1 MMIIEEH
8 DYYIHQITKI
18 NLRPDNLPF
27 DILYANI
34 KARANDNTSSHHQFL
49 AGDPLPTDSTSSSS
63 STARAPQSTLSS
75 VASASQSTSSSLSLL
90 RTIKSALIEVASAAE
105 RGTRVTTGAAEGS
118 SFFYRGTTSTDV
130 PTRGAFPTT
139 GGAGNEGDDEDLPL
153 DDSATAVLGERTS
166 EERDTLR
173 TLCLWMNLFF
183 VIVAMA
189 KQLRS
194 GQLNRDQIAIPDSSI
209 AFSR

>member
-34 KARANDNTSSHHQFL
+34 KARANDNASSHHQFL

-63 STARAPQSTLSS
+63 STARAPQSTSS
-75 VASASQSTSSSLSLL
+75 SAASASQSTSSSLSLL
-90 RTIKSALIEVASAAE
+90 RTIKSALVEVASAAE

-118 SFFYRGTTSTDV
+118 SFYRGTTGADV
-130 PTRGAFPTT
+130 PTRRAFPTT
-139 GGAGNEGDDEDLPL
+139 GGVGNEGDDEDLPL
-153 DDSATAVLGERTS
+153 DDSATTVLGERTS
-166 EERDTLR
+166 KERDTLR
-173 TLCLWMNLFF
+173 TLCLWMNFFF
-183 VIVAMA
+183 VIISMA

-194 GQLNRDQIAIPDSSI
+194 GH
-209 AFSR
+209 